1 MTNSKNKNSILIIV
15 IVVIIIAVFVGGYYL
30 RSYLDLQ
37 KKNQAINDYKK
48 GFYDGL
54 LCQYNCPLTLQ
65 NMSNKTEMLPAL
77 DCVKACSTPF
87 KTKFA
92 SVSYTQA
99 ELSRD
104 NLLKDIDGVVQ
115 DCKKKAMNM
124 TALKLDNSAYFNC
137 ASIEVSDLKSNY
149 TYLK

>member
-1 MTNSKNKNSILIIV
+1 MASKNKKVIIGII
-15 IVVIIIAVFVGGYYL
+15 IVVIIIAVFVGGFYL
-30 RSYLDLQ
+30 RDYLDLQ
-37 KKNQAINDYKK
+37 KKAQAINDYKK
-48 GFYDGL
+48 GFYEGL
-54 LCQYNCPLTLQ
+54 LCQYNCPLTPQ
-65 NMSNKTEMLPAL
+65 NMSNKTQMLPAL

-99 ELSRD
+99 ELEKD
-104 NLLKDIDGVVQ
+104 NLLKDIDNAVQ

-137 ASIEVSDLKSNY
+137 ASIEVADLKSNY
-149 TYLK
+149 TYLN